1 VLEAYIRT
9 ICIGP
14 VEIIMPSAGQF
25 PLFVGSLRTL
35 MDTGDLAYNVKL
47 SVCCWEGQRRIE
59 IGELS
64 RAKKCEA

>member
-1 VLEAYIRT
+1 
-9 ICIGP
+9 
-14 VEIIMPSAGQF
+14 M
-25 PLFVGSLRTL
+25 

-64 RAKKCEA
+64 RAKKCEGSRRKAGIAQQKA